1 MVLLAREFGWTLDEM
16 RRLRP
21 SELTAILQE
30 LQKQKL
36 MQEYREMRNRW
47 AFLAAVFTNGI
58 SALAGM
64 FGRKKPKQVEPD
76 AFISKELKKAVE
88 KLTKKAQQE
97 GNRWAELIREAKAKG
112 LKGPWG

>member
-1 MVLLAREFGWTLDEM
+1 M

-21 SELTAILQE
+21 GELVAILRE

-36 MQEYREMRNRW
+36 LQEYHEQRNRW

-64 FGRKKPKQVEPD
+64 FGKKKPKPVEPD
-76 AFISKELKKAVE
+76 AFIGKEMKKAVE
-88 KLTKKAQQE
+88 RLTKKAQQDDD
-97 GNRWAELIREAKAKG
+97 RWAELIREAKAKG
-112 LKGPWG
+112 LKGPWEVS